1 MREKR
6 LKTIEKQGAIGN
18 KSGPNVKEI
27 GSSPCL
33 ILDFWMVEVEW
44 MELRKLGKY
53 MVNPHGDGNDLD
65 FVDVPQFQVQ
75 LGSGLGSCA
84 LGAFPLSYSQGFLG
98 QT

>member
-1 MREKR
+1 
-6 LKTIEKQGAIGN
+6 
-18 KSGPNVKEI
+18 
-27 GSSPCL
+27 
-33 ILDFWMVEVEW
+33 